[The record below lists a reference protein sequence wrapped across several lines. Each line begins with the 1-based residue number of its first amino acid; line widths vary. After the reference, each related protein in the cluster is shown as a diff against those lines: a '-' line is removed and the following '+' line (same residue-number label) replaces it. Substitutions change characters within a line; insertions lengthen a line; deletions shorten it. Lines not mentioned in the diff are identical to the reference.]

1 METITEASELPGSFP
16 NVTDEI
22 LQGTSPGPPLFLS
35 PLFKR
40 PSSTLSPGHA
50 AILEMHANSQS
61 NAIMYVMVVLG
72 LYILGMSIVV
82 IKYIRT
88 ERYEARLTRL
98 FHNLVQRDHFFRL
111 SRRRSSLPK
120 CVPGMPTNIED
131 DLPLSPVIHIPDITS
146 TIPTPDISDHME
158 EESKV

>member
-1 METITEASELPGSFP
+1 MATYTEFSELSG
-16 NVTDEI
+16 TDSNTTEDV
-22 LQGTSPGPPLFLS
+22 LVGTSPGPPMFIA

-40 PSSTLSPGHA
+40 PTSTLSPGHA

-61 NAIMYVMVVLG
+61 NAIIYVMVVLG
-72 LYILGMSIVV
+72 LYVLGMSIVV

-120 CVPGMPTNIED
+120 CVPGLPTNIED
-131 DLPLSPVIHIPDITS
+131 DLPLSPVIQIPDITS
-146 TIPTPDISDHME
+146 TIPTPDISDHMV